1 MAARSGGKVL
11 YNSGA
16 QMSLDAAM
24 RMALLTGVNQTA
36 AALTEMYASDM
47 GVEYYETS
55 AHAGARPSHTEWQGK
70 VFKIDGS
77 TSAYPNF
84 VESTGYGTVRGLCGA
99 NCRHSFYPFW
109 PGISEPAY
117 TKNMLQDYEQA
128 KYTYNGNL
136 LTEYEGSQIMR
147 KMERSIR
154 ESKRILTGY
163 DSAVKSATDAETESS
178 MKEAFQEEAVKLKQK
193 EKKLKDFCS
202 QTGMVR
208 DTSRTQVYA
217 VKDQAGNVVGYG
229 RSTSMKA
236 VWANRRVV
244 KR

>member
-1 MAARSGGKVL
+1 MRRSTRRKLKVYAVDTAMILLAAQVTIVLKADNKAEASTYTAIQAAQDEYIETRS
-11 YNSGA
+11 
-16 QMSLDAAM
+16 D
-24 RMALLTGVNQTA
+24 
-36 AALTEMYASDM
+36 TEAPERD
-47 GVEYYETS
+47 
-55 AHAGARPSHTEWQGK
+55 
-70 VFKIDGS
+70 
-77 TSAYPNF
+77 
-84 VESTGYGTVRGLCGA
+84 
-99 NCRHSFYPFW
+99 
-109 PGISEPAY
+109 

-147 KMERSIR
+147 KMERSVR
-154 ESKRILTGY
+154 ESKRTLTGY
-163 DSAVKSATDAETESS
+163 DSAVKNATDAETENS

-202 QTGMVR
+202 QTGMTR

-236 VWANRRVV
+236 VWANRKAV